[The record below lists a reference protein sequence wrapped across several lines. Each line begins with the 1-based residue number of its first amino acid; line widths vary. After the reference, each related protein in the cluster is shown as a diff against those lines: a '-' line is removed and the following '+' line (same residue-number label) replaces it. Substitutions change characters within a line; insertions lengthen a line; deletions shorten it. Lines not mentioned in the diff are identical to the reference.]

1 MKNIRPAVYFLS
13 FAYCFGLI
21 GLMWVPAHIL
31 SPEAARAA
39 LFLPALMM
47 LPLGFWLYANQQKTF
62 NRLQQTSQKQ
72 RLESSHLLHVISHDI
87 RSPLQLIQSYTYLLK
102 EDKGE
107 KKLAFLAPIEKSVQ
121 RISDLLGQ
129 VRDYENLI
137 YSKKPIALEPV
148 DLRAVVE
155 DTIQTKQMHFSDKGI
170 HVTVDFEA
178 PTFLVLSHRGT
189 LCEQILC
196 NILGNAFKF
205 TAPQGQI
212 KISAKKESE
221 AVILT
226 IRDNGIGIPKDLME
240 NIFEFSDKKSRSG
253 TLGEKGSG
261 FGLPIAKLFLEQLD
275 VPVELNSWTE
285 NSPSHTQGTEFKL
298 LFKLVR

>member
-1 MKNIRPAVYFLS
+1 MKNTRTVVYILS
-13 FAYCFGLI
+13 FAYCFSLV
-21 GLMWVPAHIL
+21 GLMWLPADTL
-31 SPEAARAA
+31 PPEAVRAI
-39 LFLPALMM
+39 LFLLALPM
-47 LPLGFWLYANQQKTF
+47 LPLGIWLYSIQKS
-62 NRLQQTSQKQ
+62 SQKQ
-72 RLESSHLLHVISHDI
+72 RMESSHLLHVISHDI

-102 EDKGE
+102 EEKGE
-107 KKLAFLAPIEKSVQ
+107 KKLAYLATIDKSVQ

-137 YSKKPIALEPV
+137 NSKKQISLEPI

-155 DTIQTKQMHFSDKGI
+155 ETLETKHMHFADKGI
-170 HVTVDFEA
+170 QVSVDFEA
-178 PTFLVLSHRGT
+178 PTFSVLAHRGT
-189 LCEQILC
+189 LSEQILC

-298 LFKLVR
+298 TFQLIK